1 MIQIQKEDIEMRA
14 VLSVIGKDG
23 VGILANVSAK
33 CKEVNANIVDVNQ
46 TIMQDM
52 FCMIMLIEID
62 KLACDYTDFVD
73 EMENYGDSLGLKIH
87 VMHEDIFKSM
97 HTI

>member
-1 MIQIQKEDIEMRA
+1 MRA

-23 VGILANVSAK
+23 VGILAKVSNK
-33 CKEVNANIVDVNQ
+33 CCEANANIVDVNQ

-62 KLACDYTDFVD
+62 ALKMEYTAFVD
-73 EMENYGDSLGLKIH
+73 KMHSFGVELGMQIH

>member
-1 MIQIQKEDIEMRA
+1 MRA
-14 VLSVIGKDG
+14 VVSVIGKDG
-23 VGILANVSAK
+23 VGILANVSNECAK
-33 CKEVNANIVDVNQ
+33 YNVNVVDVNQ

-52 FCMIMLIEID
+52 FCMVMLVEID
-62 KLACDYTDFVD
+62 KLDIEYPRFVD
-73 EMENYGDSLGLKIH
+73 LMSKLGESRGLTIH

>member
-1 MIQIQKEDIEMRA
+1 MRA

-23 VGILANVSAK
+23 VGILANVSNK
-33 CKEVNANIVDVNQ
+33 CKEVNANVVDVNQ

-62 KLACDYTDFVD
+62 KLNEEFTTFVD
-73 EMENYGDSLGLKIH
+73 EMGSYGDSLGLKIH

>member
-1 MIQIQKEDIEMRA
+1 MRA

-23 VGILANVSAK
+23 VGILANVSNK
-33 CKEVNANIVDVNQ
+33 CKEANANVVDVNQ
-46 TIMQDM
+46 TTMQHM

-62 KLACDYTDFVD
+62 QLNKEFTSFVD
-73 EMENYGDSLGLKIH
+73 EMSQYGDSLGLKIH

>member
-1 MIQIQKEDIEMRA
+1 MRA
-14 VLSVIGKDG
+14 VLTVVGKDG

-46 TIMQDM
+46 TIMQEM

-62 KLACDYTDFVD
+62 KLNMEYTSFVD
-73 EMENYGDSLGLKIH
+73 EMEVYGNTLGLKIH
-87 VMHEDIFKSM
+87 VMHEDIFQSM
-97 HTI
+97 HSI

>member
-1 MIQIQKEDIEMRA
+1 MRA

-23 VGILANVSAK
+23 VGILANVSGE
-33 CKEVNANIVDVNQ
+33 CKRVNANVVDVNQ

-62 KLACDYTDFVD
+62 KLNIAYTDFVD
-73 EMENYGDSLGLKIH
+73 EMSKYGDSLGLKIH

>member
-1 MIQIQKEDIEMRA
+1 MRA
-14 VLSVIGKDG
+14 VLSVVGKDG
-23 VGILANVSAK
+23 VGILAKVSAK
-33 CKEVNANIVDVNQ
+33 CAEANANVVDVNQ
-46 TIMQDM
+46 SILQDM

-62 KLACDYTDFVD
+62 KLKVEFTSFVD
-73 EMENYGDSLGLKIH
+73 EMQDYAKELGMEIH

>member
-1 MIQIQKEDIEMRA
+1 MRA

-23 VGILANVSAK
+23 VGIMANVSTKCAK
-33 CKEVNANIVDVNQ
+33 VDANIVDVNQ
-46 TIMQDM
+46 TIMSDM
-52 FCMIMLIEID
+52 FCMVMLVEID
-62 KLACDYTDFVD
+62 KLNIEYTAFVD
-73 EMENYGDSLGLKIH
+73 EMSKYGDSLGLKIH

>member
-1 MIQIQKEDIEMRA
+1 MRA
-14 VLSVIGKDG
+14 VVSVVGKDG

-33 CKEVNANIVDVNQ
+33 CAEIDANIVDVSQ

-52 FCMIMLIEID
+52 FCMIMLVEID
-62 KLACDYTDFVD
+62 RLKVEFTYFVD
-73 EMENYGDSLGLKIH
+73 EMETYGKSLGLTIH

>member
-1 MIQIQKEDIEMRA
+1 MRA

-23 VGILANVSAK
+23 VGILANVSKK

-52 FCMIMLIEID
+52 FCMIMLIEIN
-62 KLACDYTDFVD
+62 KLNIEYTDFVD
-73 EMENYGDSLGLKIH
+73 EMSSYGDSLGLKIH

>member
-1 MIQIQKEDIEMRA
+1 MRA
-14 VLSVIGKDG
+14 VLSVVGKDG
-23 VGILANVSAK
+23 VGILAKVSTK
-33 CKEVNANIVDVNQ
+33 CAQANANVVDVNQ

-52 FCMIMLIEID
+52 FCMIMLIEINRLD
-62 KLACDYTDFVD
+62 IEFTSFVD
-73 EMENYGDSLGLKIH
+73 EMQRYGTELGMQIH

>member
-1 MIQIQKEDIEMRA
+1 MRA

-23 VGILANVSAK
+23 VGILANVSNK
-33 CKEVNANIVDVNQ
+33 CKEANANVADVNQ
-46 TIMQDM
+46 TTMQDM

-62 KLACDYTDFVD
+62 QLNKEFTAFVD
-73 EMENYGDSLGLKIH
+73 EMNKYGDSLGLKIH

>member
-1 MIQIQKEDIEMRA
+1 MRA
-14 VLSVIGKDG
+14 VLTVIGKDG
-23 VGILANVSAK
+23 VGIMANVSNK
-33 CKEVNANIVDVNQ
+33 CAEVNANIVDVSQ

-52 FCMIMLIEID
+52 FCMVMLVEID
-62 KLACDYTDFVD
+62 HLAIEYAKFID
-73 EMENYGDSLGLKIH
+73 EMSHYGDNLGLKIH

>member
-1 MIQIQKEDIEMRA
+1 MRA

-23 VGILANVSAK
+23 VGILANVSSK
-33 CKEVNANIVDVNQ
+33 CKEANANVVDVNQ

-62 KLACDYTDFVD
+62 KLNTQYTDFVD
-73 EMENYGDSLGLKIH
+73 EMGKYGDSLGLKIH

>member
-1 MIQIQKEDIEMRA
+1 MRA

-23 VGILANVSAK
+23 VGILANVSTK
-33 CKEVNANIVDVNQ
+33 CAEYGGNIVDVNQ

-52 FCMIMLIEID
+52 FCMIMLVEID
-62 KLACDYTDFVD
+62 KLSIPYTEFVD
-73 EMENYGDSLGLKIH
+73 SMGQYGDSKGLKIH

>member
-1 MIQIQKEDIEMRA
+1 MRA

-62 KLACDYTDFVD
+62 KLASDYTDFVD
-73 EMENYGDSLGLKIH
+73 EMGNYGDSLGLKIH

>member
-1 MIQIQKEDIEMRA
+1 MRA

-23 VGILANVSAK
+23 VGILANVSGE
-33 CKEVNANIVDVNQ
+33 CKRVNANIVDVNQ

-52 FCMIMLIEID
+52 FCMIMLIEISE
-62 KLACDYTDFVD
+62 LSVAYTDFVD
-73 EMENYGDSLGLKIH
+73 EMGKYGDSLGLKIH